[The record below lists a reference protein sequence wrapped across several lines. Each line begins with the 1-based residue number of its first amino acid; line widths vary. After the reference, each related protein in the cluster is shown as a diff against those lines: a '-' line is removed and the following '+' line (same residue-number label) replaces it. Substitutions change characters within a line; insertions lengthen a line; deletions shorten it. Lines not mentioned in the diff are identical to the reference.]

1 MIWHAG
7 QTKIEDCRSRG
18 VTCTWLGQYCWCELP
33 LRLVGKL
40 DAELQCIKQHLIA
53 LVYIYEEKASV

>member
-1 MIWHAG
+1 LANTAG
-7 QTKIEDCRSRG
+7 G
-18 VTCTWLGQYCWCELP
+18 WCELP

-53 LVYIYEEKASV
+53 LVYIYEEKASGMTSL